1 MLTSLFLQSQ
11 AESQATIETVA
22 VSEYRLPRAEVRKL
36 EVEAPQKDA
45 SSESIGVEVSAE
57 SVLVIDADTKKVL
70 YEKNPNEVRSI
81 ASITKLMTAL
91 VFLDNNPGWDSV
103 ITISESDYREGGIIY
118 LIAGEEVSA
127 THVFYTALVA
137 SSNEAAV
144 ALSRSTGLNNDE
156 FVAEMNKKAKSLG
169 MLGTKF
175 SDVTGLNNENKST
188 ATDIVILSKNAL
200 SNIHISKATGTRQ
213 YPIDILNKGIVR
225 NIKTTNRVL
234 HQRFG
239 IDNQVYTILS
249 GKTGYLESAG
259 YCFTS
264 KIKDNN
270 GMEIFAVVLGST
282 TINSRF
288 SDTKSLAYWVF
299 NNYKW

>member
-1 MLTSLFLQSQ
+1 
-11 AESQATIETVA
+11 
-22 VSEYRLPRAEVRKL
+22 
-36 EVEAPQKDA
+36 
-45 SSESIGVEVSAE
+45 
-57 SVLVIDADTKKVL
+57 
-70 YEKNPNEVRSI
+70 
-81 ASITKLMTAL
+81 
-91 VFLDNNPGWDSV
+91 
-103 ITISESDYREGGIIY
+103 

-156 FVAEMNKKAKSLG
+156 FVAEMNKKAKGLG